1 MAQPTP
7 DRLNLLYRVS
17 QAFNS
22 SLDLDEVLKRVMD
35 EVIAT
40 TRAERGFVVL
50 REPDGQLVF
59 RAARGMEQTT
69 VDAPE
74 FQISRSVVER
84 VVSEGKARLTS
95 DAQQDAW
102 LGTRESVRGLKL
114 RAIVCVPLVL
124 KGQPLGAIYVD
135 NRMQAG
141 IFTSGDLELLN
152 SIAASAAVAID
163 NARLFRDVQDKLRHL
178 SMLHTISGELTST
191 LDLDAVLTTC
201 LQRVQEAFASA
212 AASILLVEGTD
223 LVFRVASGA
232 RAAEAK
238 RVRVPFGRGIAGW
251 VVEHRQGVIVNDVQH
266 DPRFYPEVDRHTGY
280 LTRSLMAAPLIVN
293 ERAIGAVEVSNKL
306 DDYTA
311 ADLDLL
317 GTIAGSAAIAIE
329 NARLYLVAVEKGR
342 LEREMQVA
350 REVQASLL
358 PRTIPHISGWE
369 FAARWQP
376 QREVAGDYYDFIL
389 AEDASRLGL
398 VIADVTDKGMPAA
411 LFMALTRS
419 MVRASLEG
427 ETSAAEA
434 ITKANRLICAN
445 STTAMPVT
453 LFYGRV
459 TPSGGGLIYVN
470 AGHNPPL
477 LYRSSSGSFEE
488 LGRTGLVLGVDSSIQ
503 LDQHS
508 TSLEPGD
515 CLVLYTDGV
524 TDALNAAEQPFGE
537 QRLRSTIEASASGS
551 AQAIAL
557 ALLQALQEFIG
568 GADPFDDITLLVA
581 KRS

>member
-1 MAQPTP
+1 MAQPSP

-59 RAARGMEQTT
+59 RAARGLEQTT
-69 VDAPE
+69 IDAPE
-74 FQISRSVVER
+74 FQISRGVVER

-114 RAIVCVPLVL
+114 RAVVCVPLAL

-152 SIAASAAVAID
+152 AIAASAAVAID
-163 NARLFRDVQDKLRHL
+163 NARLFRDVQDQLRHL

-201 LQRVQEAFASA
+201 LQRVQQAFSSA

-223 LVFRVASGA
+223 LVFRVVSGA

-238 RVRVPFGRGIAGW
+238 RVRVPSGLGLAGW
-251 VVEHRQGVIVNDVQH
+251 VVEHRQGVIVNDVQR

-280 LTRSLMAAPLIVN
+280 LTRSLMAVPLIVN
-293 ERAIGAVEVSNKL
+293 ERAIGAIEVSNKP

-389 AEDASRLGL
+389 AEDATRLGL

-411 LFMALTRS
+411 LFMALARS
-419 MVRASLEG
+419 IVRASVVTAPSPLEG
-427 ETSAAEA
+427 LLR
-434 ITKANRLICAN
+434 ANRLVCAD
-445 STTAMPVT
+445 AAGGMFVT
-453 LFYGRV
+453 LFYGELN
-459 TPSGGGLIYVN
+459 TATGELAYVN
-470 AGHNPPL
+470 AGHNAPL
-477 LYRSSSGSFEE
+477 LYRAGQDQ
-488 LGRTGLVLGVDSSIQ
+488 LVKLIRTGMPLGVEYWSAYEQ
-503 LDQHS
+503 RTVLLQ
-508 TSLEPGD
+508 PGEFV
-515 CLVLYTDGV
+515 VLYTDGV
-524 TDALNAAEQPFGE
+524 TDAVNAQEEEFGE
-537 QRLRSTIEASASGS
+537 ERLRRIVLENRAAPAADMLAAVVRALESFTGSTA
-551 AQAIAL
+551 
-557 ALLQALQEFIG
+557 
-568 GADPFDDITLLVA
+568 PFDDITLVVA
-581 KRS
+581 RRI

>member
-1 MAQPTP
+1 MAQPSP

-50 REPDGQLVF
+50 REPDGQFVF

-124 KGQPLGAIYVD
+124 KGTAFGAIYVD

-152 SIAASAAVAID
+152 AIAASAAVAID

-293 ERAIGAVEVSNKL
+293 ERAIGAVEVSNKP

-376 QREVAGDYYDFIL
+376 QREVAGDYYDFIP
-389 AEDASRLGL
+389 AEDASHLGL

-419 MVRASLEG
+419 IVRASVVTASSPLDG
-427 ETSAAEA
+427 
-434 ITKANRLICAN
+434 IQRANRLVCADA
-445 STTAMPVT
+445 TGGMFVT
-453 LFYGRV
+453 LFYGELN
-459 TPSGGGLIYVN
+459 TTTGELAYVN
-470 AGHNPPL
+470 AGHNAPL
-477 LYRSSSGSFEE
+477 LYQAG
-488 LGRTGLVLGVDSSIQ
+488 LAQLVKLIRTGMPLGVEYWSAYEQRSVQ
-503 LDQHS
+503 LQ
-508 TSLEPGD
+508 PGD
-515 CLVLYTDGV
+515 FVVLYTDGV
-524 TDALNAAEQPFGE
+524 TDAVNAQEQEFGE
-537 QRLRSTIEASASGS
+537 ERLRRVILENRAAPAADMLAAVVRALEA
-551 AQAIAL
+551 
-557 ALLQALQEFIG
+557 FT
-568 GADPFDDITLLVA
+568 GATAPFDDITLVVA
-581 KRS
+581 RRV